1 VRSRDNEGWQGW
13 RKCGE
18 GSMMPTPELT
28 DDINVE
34 NRLKP
39 VMIVVFSLKI
49 AVAVLLLGNLV
60 VSAVSG
66 PATEQTA
73 SANLN

>member
-1 VRSRDNEGWQGW
+1 
-13 RKCGE
+13 
-18 GSMMPTPELT
+18 MLPTPELVEE
-28 DDINVE
+28 IKVE

-49 AVAVLLLGNLV
+49 AVAVLLLGNVFL
-60 VSAVSG
+60 SAFTG
-66 PATEQTA
+66 PQNETTV